1 MSMKKL
7 LALALAAAMV
17 FSIVACTPKDN
28 TTADLNASTTG
39 NGDNPAKPVNASYTY
54 NYSLSEFPTNW
65 NYFTYQ
71 TSTDAEILDYITDG
85 FYSFDYNDTMDGYQM
100 VPAMATGDPVDVTK
114 DYVGKFGITADSKNL
129 AWKITLRKDLKWDN
143 GDPITAKDFEESA
156 KLLLDPKAQNSRA
169 NSLYSGSF
177 IVGNAEAYLKQGK
190 TFVDPA
196 TSKFTV
202 YSEDLDSQLI
212 FSLAPPEGARG
223 EIFMRTEMGFP
234 ESYDAAACAAY
245 LVAKDL
251 KDTAF
256 TAEVAAKM
264 EGKTLA
270 EIKADAEMKA
280 AWEALLGWWKTKPNE
295 ELHFFLAET
304 SYEAMDW
311 SEVGVYAVSDYELV
325 YIITKPLDGFYLKY
339 NMPAFLVH
347 VDTYN
352 KLAKVD
358 SEGIYTNTYGT
369 SAETTRS
376 YGPYKLTSFQR
387 DKQYILE
394 RNENYYGL
402 TEDTYQT
409 THIQVDCVADAATRL
424 QMFLSGKLDSYGLQ
438 KDDMKTYQ
446 LSDNTYYYTGASTFA
461 MTFNPNRDA
470 LEEKQAAAGS
480 NINKTIITL
489 VEFRQAFSF
498 GLDRAAFCLAT
509 SPTNNAAFALYS
521 NLIICDPEAGTA
533 YRTTEA
539 AKDALVDFWGLA
551 DDIGAGKLYADKDE
565 AIESISGYN
574 LAKAKQLFNEAYEKA
589 IKEGL
594 MDEDDVIQI
603 CIGLPSASAPFYTQG
618 YDFLVNNYTEAVKGT
633 KLEGKLT
640 FTKDDTVGNGFGDAL
655 RQNQVDLL
663 FGVGFNGSA
672 LDPYG
677 LFEVYVDDDGGL
689 KYDPAIDYSKIPL
702 AININGTD
710 YTTDCLSWYQI
721 MNGDKKT
728 IVDGEGNSI
737 EYSCGSSDNDPETRL
752 QILAALER
760 AVLMNYDF
768 IPIMD
773 NSSASLK
780 GMQIQFKT
788 EEYIFGLGFGGIKYY
803 TYNYTDAEWDAFV
816 AGKGGVL
823 DYT

>member
-1 MSMKKL
+1 MSIKKM
-7 LALALAAAMV
+7 LALLLTLVMV
-17 FSIVACTPKDN
+17 VGVFAGCKP
-28 TTADLNASTTG
+28 ADPTTTG
-39 NGDNPAKPVNASYTY
+39 NVPGTTSGMTPTQSNYTY

-65 NYFTYQ
+65 NYFTFQ
-71 TSTDAEILDYITDG
+71 TSTDSEILDYIVDG
-85 FYSFDYNDTMDGYQM
+85 FYAFDYNDTMDGYQM
-100 VPAMATGDPVDVTK
+100 VPAMAIGDPVDVTK
-114 DYVGKFGITADSKNL
+114 DYVGKYGITADSEHL
-129 AWKITLRKDLKWDN
+129 AWKVTLRQDLKWEN
-143 GDPITAKDFEESA
+143 GDAITAKDFEESA

-169 NSLYSGSF
+169 NTLYSGSF
-177 IVGNAEAYLKQGK
+177 IVANAEKYLKQGK
-190 TFVDPA
+190 TVMNPA
-196 TSKFTV
+196 TSEFTE
-202 YSEDLDSQLI
+202 YSEDLDSKLV
-212 FSLAPPEGARG
+212 FSLAPPEGNNG
-223 EIFMRTEMGFP
+223 EVYMRTSFGFP
-234 ESYDAAACAAY
+234 ASYDAVACAAY
-245 LVAKDL
+245 IINGYLGG
-251 KDTAF
+251 TAF
-256 TAEVAAKM
+256 TADAAAKM

-270 EIKADAEMKA
+270 EIKADTEMKA
-280 AWEALLGWWKTKPNE
+280 AWEALLGWWQTEPNE
-295 ELHFFLAET
+295 ELHFFLAEST
-304 SYEAMDW
+304 YPAMDW
-311 SEVGVYAVSDYELV
+311 SEVGVFAVSDYELV
-325 YIITKPLDGFYLKY
+325 YVITKPLDGFYLKY
-339 NMPAFLVH
+339 NMPSMLVH
-347 VDTYN
+347 AETYN

-369 SAETTRS
+369 SAETTMS
-376 YGPYKLTSFQR
+376 YGPYKLVSFQR

-409 THIQVDCVADAATRL
+409 THIQVDRVTDPATKL

-446 LSDNTYYYTGASTFA
+446 LSDHTYYYTGASTYA
-461 MTFNPNRDA
+461 MTFNPD
-470 LEEKQAAAGS
+470 LEKLTEKQAAAGN

-498 GLDRAAFCLAT
+498 ALDRLAFCLAT
-509 SPTNNAAFALYS
+509 SPTNNAAFGLYS

-539 AKDALVDFWGLA
+539 AKDALVDFWGLTN
-551 DDIGAGKLYADKDE
+551 DIGAGKLYADKDE
-565 AIESISGYN
+565 AIESITGYN
-574 LAKAKQLFNEAYEKA
+574 LTKAKQLFDAAYDKA
-589 IKEGL
+589 IAEGL
-594 MDEDDVIQI
+594 MDADDTVQI
-603 CIGLPSASAPFYTQG
+603 CIGLPSASAVFYTQG

-640 FTKDDTVGNGFGDAL
+640 FTKDDTIGNGFGDAL
-655 RQNQVDLL
+655 RNNQVDLL

-689 KYDPAIDYSKIPL
+689 KYDPAIDYSTIDL
-702 AININGTD
+702 TININGTN

-721 MNGDKKT
+721 MNGDKKNIT
-728 IVDGEGNSI
+728 DANGNSI

-773 NSSASLK
+773 SSSASLK

-803 TYNYTDAEWDAFV
+803 TYNYTDAEWDAYV
-816 AGKGGVL
+816 ASNGGVL